1 MDQTRV
7 RCGGERLHEP
17 RGCIAIESFE
27 RQAPAFGL
35 GLRVRALGS
44 LGFLGRASARGQG
57 SQATGTLGP
66 SQFKISFGKRILSL
80 PKKAFKPFISGKGGF
95 EDFLPTEFAE
105 LCQREALCGL
115 VPSYLGQPSQSALLS
130 FPT

>member
-44 LGFLGRASARGQG
+44 LGFLGRASAQGQG
-57 SQATGTLGP
+57 SQVTGTLGP

-80 PKKAFKPFISGKGGF
+80 PKKPLNLSSVG
-95 EDFLPTEFAE
+95 
-105 LCQREALCGL
+105 REGL
-115 VPSYLGQPSQSALLS
+115 KI
-130 FPT
+130 FC